1 MIQIHMILRFTYF
14 GSSYVTLVDIDKA
27 LEMVNAPAAVYSK
40 LSFSLKSWEYSLQW
54 KRTLLHDVMAYK
66 TLTFL

>member
-14 GSSYVTLVDIDKA
+14 GSSYVTLVDTDKA

-40 LSFSLKSWEYSLQW
+40 LSFNLKSWE
-54 KRTLLHDVMAYK
+54 
-66 TLTFL
+66 